1 MFEDI
6 QPISITERA
15 ATEIKKIMAT
25 KNIPVGYGLR
35 VGIKGGGCGAQLII
49 GFDKKKSTDKEYLLS
64 EIPVY
69 IDKSHT
75 LYIMGKSVDYY
86 EGSDEQGFMFTDDLK
101 K

>member
-25 KNIPVGYGLR
+25 KNIPTGYGLR

-86 EGSDEQGFMFTDDLK
+86 EGSDEQGFMFTEDSK